1 MKRKIALFLAASIA
15 ALGLLQFTNPVRT
28 NPPAARDLL
37 TVAPL
42 SPAIAAVLRAA
53 CYDCHS
59 HETQWPWYSRVA
71 PSSWLVVA
79 DVKEGREHLNFSDW
93 PSAPER
99 AAKKFDRISEVLDY
113 REMPPKKYT
122 LLHPEARIS
131 ERQRQELL
139 DWSEAEAQKDQTP
152 APTP

>member
-1 MKRKIALFLAASIA
+1 M
-15 ALGLLQFTNPVRT
+15 
-28 NPPAARDLL
+28 
-37 TVAPL
+37 
-42 SPAIAAVLRAA
+42 
-53 CYDCHS
+53 
-59 HETQWPWYSRVA
+59 A

-122 LLHPEARIS
+122 LLHPEAQIS

-139 DWSEAEAQKDQTP
+139 DWCAAEAQKARTP
-152 APTP
+152 ASTP

>member
-79 DVKEGREHLNFSDW
+79 DVREGREHLNFSDW

-122 LLHPEARIS
+122 LFHPEAQIS

-139 DWSEAEAQKDQTP
+139 DWCEAEAQKARTP
-152 APTP
+152 ASTP

>member
-79 DVKEGREHLNFSDW
+79 DVREGREHLNFSDW

-122 LLHPEARIS
+122 LLHPEAQIS

-139 DWSEAEAQKDQTP
+139 DWCEAEAQKARTP
-152 APTP
+152 ASTP

>member
-37 TVAPL
+37 TVAPP

-79 DVKEGREHLNFSDW
+79 DVKEGR
-93 PSAPER
+93 
-99 AAKKFDRISEVLDY
+99 
-113 REMPPKKYT
+113 
-122 LLHPEARIS
+122 
-131 ERQRQELL
+131 
-139 DWSEAEAQKDQTP
+139 
-152 APTP
+152 